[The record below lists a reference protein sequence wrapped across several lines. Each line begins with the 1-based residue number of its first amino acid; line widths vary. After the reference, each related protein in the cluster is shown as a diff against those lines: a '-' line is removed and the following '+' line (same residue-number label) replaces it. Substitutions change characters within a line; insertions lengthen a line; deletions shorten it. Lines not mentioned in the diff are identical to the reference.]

1 MIYTDISLEDT
12 VCQVIGQIVSDMDGE
27 KVMLSIENGKYY
39 NLGDVGGVI
48 WESMKQPISV
58 REIIRKLM
66 ERYNVTETRCEKQ
79 VISFLHHLLEHGL
92 IYVSTN
98 NGN

>member
-12 VCQVIGQIVSDMDGE
+12 VCQVSGQIVSDMDEE

-58 REIIRKLM
+58 RELIRKLT
-66 ERYNVTETRCEKQ
+66 ERYDVTETRCEKQ
-79 VISFLHHLLEHGL
+79 VIAFLHHLLEHGL
-92 IYVSTN
+92 IYVPTN